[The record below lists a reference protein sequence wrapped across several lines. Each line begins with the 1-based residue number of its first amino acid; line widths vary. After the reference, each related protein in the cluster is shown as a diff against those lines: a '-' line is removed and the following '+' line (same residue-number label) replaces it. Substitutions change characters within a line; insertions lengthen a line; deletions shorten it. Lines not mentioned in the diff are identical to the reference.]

1 MAVTRLD
8 PTDSTATTTTWVIP
22 AEGET
27 AEQVAGAMYAV
38 AAVPDR
44 TLYVAEGHDFAAAQT
59 GAFIP
64 LGLGTFDDEAQ
75 AAGAIDW
82 HLRGR

>member
-22 AEGET
+22 ADGET
-27 AEQVAGAMYAV
+27 AEQVAGVMYAV
-38 AAVPDR
+38 AAVPAR
-44 TLYVAEGHDFAAAQT
+44 TVYVAEGHDFAAEQDGT
-59 GAFIP
+59 FIP
-64 LGLGTFDDEAQ
+64 LALGTFDDESFAV
-75 AAGAIDW
+75 GAVEW